1 MCGIFGIASTK
12 STRNKLYQG
21 LMKLEYRGYDS
32 SGISGSDIS
41 SKLTTIKATG
51 PIKNLRAKLRS
62 LTRITTGIAHTRW
75 ATHGEAILKNTH
87 PHLSE
92 NISIVHNGIIENY
105 IELKSFLKKK
115 GYSFNSDTDS
125 EVISCLLYTSPSP
138 RDKSSSRMPSSA

>member
-12 STRNKLYQG
+12 SIRDKLYRG

-51 PIKNLRAKLRS
+51 PIKNLKTKLTS
-62 LTRITTGIAHTRW
+62 LTSIRTGIAHTRW

-92 NISIVHNGIIENY
+92 NISTVHNGIIENY
-105 IELKSFLKKK
+105 IELKSLLKKK
-115 GYSFNSDTDS
+115 GYTFRRPKNVDDTKRKIRS
-125 EVISCLLYTSPSP
+125 ARCL
-138 RDKSSSRMPSSA
+138 K